1 MEPSKAHYLSGIA
14 LSAGANLAGMGA
26 SLVTIMVA
34 ARLLSKDQ
42 LGAFFLVMVVVQF
55 VALFSDLG
63 LKNTAI
69 RVLSSLPPHSLEFAQ
84 TAHYLL
90 TITVATSVV
99 ACGIL
104 WAVTPLLNSLWAYES
119 FQDHLIFAA
128 PIAVL
133 TAVLQIVTSI
143 LVGGKEFKK
152 LSTLSAGIE
161 VLRAMLS
168 SGTLMLGWGVNALL
182 WGMIISRMVG
192 IGAIWVVKPAL
203 FSVSFGHPRK
213 GEFFKFG
220 GWLYAGSLLSASMVR
235 CADAILTTYLG
246 TAALAVYSA
255 AMQVP
260 AVLQRVF
267 ESTRP
272 TLLGY
277 LATHQEGSA
286 RQQTEAMRMLAAGLS
301 IATIVIIVFSG
312 PLMTALY
319 SEQYA
324 SGTCIMQTLSVWMAF
339 SLINYFY
346 SLILV
351 GRGQSREAFIQTVP
365 QLLIMLVCTSVLVPR
380 YEGVGAAS
388 ALVMTSFVGNLIAAK
403 IVAGEDRET
412 WWALTMNFIRAA
424 VPLLLFLAVVSRM
437 KLDLFSVMILGG
449 VMLAVLIVLKVV
461 KISDFAAVRLILS
474 RRVQHV
480 PARSTTSA

>member
-1 MEPSKAHYLSGIA
+1 METNKAHYLSGIV

-34 ARLLSKDQ
+34 ARLLSKDE

-69 RVLSSLPPHSLEFAQ
+69 KVLSSLPPHSLEFAQ

-90 TITVATSVV
+90 TITVATSVI
-99 ACGIL
+99 ACVVL

-119 FQDHLIFAA
+119 FQYHLVFAA

-133 TAVLQIVTSI
+133 TAVLQIVTSL

-168 SGTLMLGWGVNALL
+168 TGALVLGWGVNALL

-192 IGAIWVVKPAL
+192 IGAIWMVRPDL
-203 FSVSFGHPRK
+203 FSVRFGHPRK
-213 GEFFKFG
+213 AEFFKFG
-220 GWLYAGSLLSASMVR
+220 GWLYGGSLLSASMVR
-235 CADAILTTYLG
+235 CADAMLTTYMG

-255 AMQVP
+255 AMQIP
-260 AVLQRVF
+260 TVLQRVF

-277 LATHQEGSA
+277 LATHQDSSV
-286 RQQTEAMRMLAAGLS
+286 RQQTETMRIMAAGLS

-312 PLMTALY
+312 PLMTVLY

-339 SLINYFY
+339 ALINYFY

-365 QLLIMLVCTSVLVPR
+365 QLLIMLVSTSVLVPR
-380 YEGVGAAS
+380 YEGAGAAS
-388 ALVMTSFVGNLIAAK
+388 ALVMTSFLGNLIAAK
-403 IVAGEDRET
+403 LVAGDDWGTWRE
-412 WWALTMNFIRAA
+412 LTTNFIRVA
-424 VPLLLFLAVVSRM
+424 VPLVLFLIVVLRM
-437 KLDLFSVMILGG
+437 KLDFFSLMILGG
-449 VMLAVLIVLKVV
+449 VMLALLVVLKVV
-461 KISDFAAVRLILS
+461 KTSDLVAVRIMLS
-474 RRVQHV
+474 RRVRQV
-480 PARSTTSA
+480 PARSTTIA

>member
-1 MEPSKAHYLSGIA
+1 MESSKAHYLSGIL

-26 SLVTIMVA
+26 SLVTIMIA
-34 ARLLSKDQ
+34 ARLLSKEE
-42 LGAFFLVMVVVQF
+42 LGAFFLIMVVVQF

-69 RVLSSLPPHSLEFAQ
+69 RVLSSLQPHSLEFSQ

-90 TITVATSVV
+90 TITVATSIV
-99 ACGIL
+99 ACVVL
-104 WAVTPLLNSLWAYES
+104 WAAAPLLSSLWSYET
-119 FQDHLIFAA
+119 FQYHLVFVA

-133 TAVLQIVTSI
+133 TAVFQIVTSL

-152 LSTLSAGIE
+152 LSMLSAGIE
-161 VLRAMLS
+161 VLRAVLS
-168 SGTLMLGWGVNALL
+168 TGALMLGWGVNSLL

-192 IGAIWVVKPAL
+192 IGAIWILTPTL
-203 FSVSFGHPRK
+203 FSIRFGHPRK
-213 GEFFKFG
+213 AEFFKFG
-220 GWLYAGSLLSASMVR
+220 GWLYGGSLLSASMVR
-235 CADAILTTYLG
+235 CADAMLTTYMG

-255 AMQVP
+255 AMQIP
-260 AVLQRVF
+260 TVLQRVF

-277 LATHQEGSA
+277 LAAHQNSSD
-286 RQQTEAMRMLAAGLS
+286 RQQVETMRILAAGLS

-339 SLINYFY
+339 SLVNYFY

-351 GRGQSREAFIQTVP
+351 GKGQSREAFMQTVP
-365 QLLIMLVCTSVLVPR
+365 QLFIMLVSTSMLVPR
-380 YEGVGAAS
+380 YEGVGAAI
-388 ALVMTSFVGNLIAAK
+388 ALVITSFLGNLIAAK
-403 IVAGEDRET
+403 IVAGDDRGI
-412 WWALTMNFIRAA
+412 WWTLTMNFIRVAI
-424 VPLLLFLAVVSRM
+424 PLLLFLIVVSRM
-437 KLDLFSVMILGG
+437 KLDLFSLMILGG
-449 VMLAVLIVLKVV
+449 AMLALLIVLKVI
-461 KISDFAAVRLILS
+461 KISDITAVRTILS
-474 RRVQHV
+474 RKAQPA
-480 PARSTTSA
+480 PARSTTIA